1 MQSFGNL
8 LVSPNPSNFIIHIEG
23 LAEQY
28 EIEIYNLLGECV
40 LTFKLNDSKI
50 DLDIR
55 NLIAGIYLIK
65 NGQINSSKL
74 IVLNH

>member
-1 MQSFGNL
+1 M
-8 LVSPNPSNFIIHIEG
+8 IHIEG